1 MRQPAIAIMRHMT
14 SGRVA
19 GLGRVL
25 VAALLALLA
34 VVVAVGEQ
42 ARNLSQRLLDPLGI
56 GLLLAGALSVA
67 AGRRWPVAAYLT
79 SLLAIAGYQALGYP
93 ITSPYFFGVLV
104 TAYGA
109 AAPRQRWRSALLAL
123 LGFPVCAVGAVL
135 TGRADLAYGVSSLA
149 AIAFVAGQVA
159 SELRAAAARR
169 DEQARRDAELRLV
182 SEERLRIARDLH
194 DVISHSI
201 AMIGV
206 QAGVAAHV
214 MDQQPEQA
222 REALVAIKAASRDA
236 MRDLRGMLGVL
247 RQVDEHDG
255 RDPAPSLD
263 RLPELVDRVRGA
275 GIAVALDVE
284 GVARPLT
291 PATEL
296 AAYRVV
302 QEALTN
308 VVRHAP
314 GASARVH
321 VRYAPDV
328 LQVEVVD
335 DGGASAAAPRA
346 PVPGTG
352 HGLAGL
358 RERAGTLGGTLEV
371 GPLAS
376 GGFRV
381 VTRLPVASAP

>member
-1 MRQPAIAIMRHMT
+1 MRRMT

-34 VVVAVGEQ
+34 VGVAVGEQ
-42 ARNLSQRLLDPLGI
+42 SRNLSQRLLDPLGI
-56 GLLLAGALSVA
+56 GLLLAGALPVA
-67 AGRRWPVAAYLT
+67 AGRRWPVSAYLT
-79 SLLAIAGYQALGYP
+79 SLLAIAAYQALGYP
-93 ITSPYFFGVLV
+93 ITSPYFLGVLV

-109 AAPRQRWRSALLAL
+109 AAPRKRWRSALLAG

-135 TGRADLAYGVSSLA
+135 TGRADLAYGVPSLA

-159 SELRAAAARR
+159 SELRAASARR
-169 DEQARRDAELRLV
+169 EEQARRDAELRLV

-247 RQVDEHDG
+247 RQVDERDG

-263 RLPELVDRVRGA
+263 HLPELVDRVRGA

-308 VVRHAP
+308 VIRHAP
-314 GASARVH
+314 GASAQVH
-321 VRYAPDV
+321 VRYATDV

-335 DGGASAAAPRA
+335 DGGSAAAAPRA

-358 RERAGTLGGTLEV
+358 RERARTLGGTFEV
-371 GPLAS
+371 GPLDS

-381 VTRLPVASAP
+381 VTRLPAASAP